1 MQEQY
6 RKEIKGEVVDILNN
20 VYGNIQKQQAL
31 SFAKMLEASQ
41 KSVTAMEEKITA
53 CTEKCRTQTVNV
65 KNAVEKMRKV
75 ESWQD
80 MLLWISPIAVVL
92 DLVVRLIQYFGLA

>member
-1 MQEQY
+1 MTDISMY
-6 RKEIKGEVVDILNN
+6 PMLLNSKGI
-20 VYGNIQKQQAL
+20 
-31 SFAKMLEASQ
+31 SFAKMLDASQ

-53 CTEKCRTQTVNV
+53 CTDKRKMQTANV
-65 KNAVEKMRKV
+65 KKVIEKMRKV

-92 DLVVRLIQYFGLA
+92 DLIVRIITMFS